1 MNQVQ
6 LAAWS
11 SFVEVVKNFLGNYK
25 ADKYEEIESDML
37 GNFKIL
43 GINKSI
49 KVGFLHSHLDR
60 FPENLSDISNQ

>member
-11 SFVEVVKNFLGNYK
+11 SFVKVVKNFLGNYK
-25 ADKYEEIESDML
+25 ADKYEEIVSNML

-43 GINKSI
+43 GIN
-49 KVGFLHSHLDR
+49 
-60 FPENLSDISNQ
+60 